1 MKKYYFHFFYDNN
14 YQFYLILRITWLIFR
29 LYFVNK
35 FNWKKMENKKDKKI
49 NSKEIFENTTTITIV
64 HDGQEY
70 QLRITKANKL
80 ILTK

>member
-1 MKKYYFHFFYDNN
+1 
-14 YQFYLILRITWLIFR
+14 
-29 LYFVNK
+29 
-35 FNWKKMENKKDKKI
+35 MEDKKI
-49 NSKEIFENTTTITIV
+49 NSEEIFENTTTITIV

>member
-1 MKKYYFHFFYDNN
+1 MRTGAGKSGDLSGQCDRETQGGWTADKAADA
-14 YQFYLILRITWLIFR
+14 IVPDPAREI
-29 LYFVNK
+29 
-35 FNWKKMENKKDKKI
+35 WKKEKKI
-49 NSKEIFENTTTITIV
+49 TSEEIFENSTTITIV

>member
-1 MKKYYFHFFYDNN
+1 MK
-14 YQFYLILRITWLIFR
+14 
-29 LYFVNK
+29 NK
-35 FNWKKMENKKDKKI
+35 NKNKI
-49 NSKEIFENTTTITIV
+49 NSKEIFNQKTIITIV